1 MPGWTTH
8 DIPAQAGRTAIVTGT
23 GGLGY
28 ETALALT
35 RAGAGVIIAGRNSR
49 KGAEAVAKIRAVV
62 PRSDVRFGELDLADL
77 ASVAAFAQRIATEHT
92 AIDLL
97 VNNAGV
103 MTPPTRQLTRDGF
116 ELQFGTNYLGH
127 FALTARL
134 LSLLR
139 NGRGTRV
146 VNVSSGAH
154 HTGRIAFDDLQS
166 ERRYGPWSAYSQS
179 KLAMLMFAF
188 ELQRRSD
195 AQGWGLI
202 ANAAHPGYARTEL
215 IANGGGEAGLLWQIN
230 RWLIRPRLSQSA
242 ADGALPTLFAAT
254 APEAQGGAY
263 CGPSGLFELIGPP
276 LPARIAKRARDG
288 DVAARLWQESERLTG
303 VRFGEPLSAIGGSD
317 FRHDALQAPDRG

>member
-1 MPGWTTH
+1 MPGWTTY
-8 DIPAQAGRTAIVTGT
+8 DIPTQAGRTAIVTGA

-28 ETALALT
+28 ETALALART
-35 RAGAGVIIAGRNSR
+35 GARVIIGGRNSR
-49 KGAEAVAKIRAVV
+49 KGADAVAKIRAEV
-62 PRSDVRFGELDLADL
+62 PRSDVRFGEIDLADL
-77 ASVAAFAQRIATEHT
+77 ASVAAFAKDIAAEH
-92 AIDLL
+92 ASIDLL

-116 ELQFGTNYLGH
+116 ELQFGTNHLGH
-127 FALTARL
+127 FALTSRL
-134 LSLLR
+134 LALLR
-139 NGRGTRV
+139 SGRGARV

-154 HTGRIAFDDLQS
+154 HTGRIAFGDLQS
-166 ERRYGPWSAYSQS
+166 ERRYGPWRAYGQS

-215 IANGGGEAGLLWQIN
+215 IANGRGETGLLWQIN

-254 APEAQGGAY
+254 SPQAQGGAY
-263 CGPSGLFELIGPP
+263 YGPSGFFELIGPP
-276 LPARIAKRARDG
+276 LPARISKRARDIG
-288 DVAARLWQESERLTG
+288 VAARLWQESERLAG
-303 VRFGEPLSAIGGSD
+303 VRFGEPMSAIGGSA
-317 FRHDALQAPDRG
+317 FRPDALQALDRG